1 MNLLFRPARPED
13 ATQAVPL
20 IYSSGPAA
28 FEYVFTDMVRGN
40 AAAFL
45 HSAFSQKRGE
55 FGYANHTV
63 VEVDGQVVGIGATF
77 SGRDS
82 FRFGVAAA
90 RQILAFY
97 GLVRCWRV
105 IRHGLQ
111 VEKVVQLPT
120 PGMHYLAHLGVAP
133 AWRGQGIG
141 ARLID
146 YFLQQGQ
153 EMGRSAAALDV
164 AVTNPRAQALYERL
178 GFIVT
183 QELPS
188 SLKNEHTTVAAHRR
202 MEKQIIP

>member
-13 ATQAVPL
+13 APQAVPL

-28 FEYVFTDMVRGN
+28 FEYVFTDKVRGD

-63 VEVDGQVVGIGATF
+63 AEVDGQVVGIGATF
-77 SGRDS
+77 SGRDN
-82 FRFGVAAA
+82 FRFGLAAA
-90 RQILAFY
+90 YQIFSFY
-97 GLVRCWRV
+97 GPVRCWPV
-105 IRHGLQ
+105 IRQGLQ

-120 PGMHYLAHLGVAP
+120 PNLHYLAHLGVAP
-133 AWRGQGIG
+133 TWRGQGIG
-141 ARLID
+141 AQLID

-153 EMGRSAAALDV
+153 EMGRVAAALDV

-178 GFIVT
+178 GFVVT

-188 SLKNEHTTVAAHRR
+188 TLKNEQATVAAHRR
-202 MEKQIIP
+202 MEKQIAP

>member
-77 SGRDS
+77 SGRDN

-90 RQILAFY
+90 YGKSSAFY
-97 GLVRCWRV
+97 GPVRCWPV

-141 ARLID
+141 ARLIE
-146 YFLQQGQ
+146 YFLQEGQGDGT
-153 EMGRSAAALDV
+153 ESRPRSMSPLPIPAPRRC
-164 AVTNPRAQALYERL
+164 TN
-178 GFIVT
+178 GWV
-183 QELPS
+183 S
-188 SLKNEHTTVAAHRR
+188 S
-202 MEKQIIP
+202 